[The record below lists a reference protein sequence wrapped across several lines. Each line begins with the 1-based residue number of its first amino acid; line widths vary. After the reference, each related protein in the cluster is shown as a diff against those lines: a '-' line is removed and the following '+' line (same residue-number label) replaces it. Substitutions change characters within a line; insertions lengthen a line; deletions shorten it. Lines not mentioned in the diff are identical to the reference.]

1 MLSLYNYVALFLGL
15 YSYVCLYCKQQR
27 LGVKSGNEVM
37 LAGVSS
43 LKTSSLSAMQLYSE
57 NFEGLGLFTTNW
69 AFNKLRS
76 GLFIICA

>member
-15 YSYVCLYCKQQR
+15 YSYICLYCKQQR

-37 LAGVSS
+37 LAGFMS
-43 LKTSSLSAMQLYSE
+43 LKTSSLSAMQLYGE
-57 NFEGLGLFTTNW
+57 NFEGLGFTANW